1 MKASDLTTII
11 ASLVVQKVPTFLW
24 GAPGIGKSSIVK
36 QISKEKG
43 IGFIDLRLSLMDPT
57 DLKGVPFYDK
67 ESHTALWAP
76 PAFLPREGE
85 GILFLD
91 ELNSAP
97 PSVQASAYQL
107 ILDRK
112 VGEYE
117 LPDGWAI
124 VAAGNRE
131 GDRGVTYRMPA
142 PLANR
147 FVHFE
152 MEVNVDDWRD
162 WAYKNTL
169 DERIISYISFKN
181 EHLFTFDAKSDNKSF
196 ATPRSW
202 EYVHNI
208 LKSDISE
215 ELILSALSGAVG
227 KDVSVGFLSFS
238 KVMNKLPDI
247 ENILAC
253 AKSPD
258 GDDNNIYSEEVDV
271 LYALSTGLVSKLLQ
285 KNTEERLD
293 NLLRYTLDLK
303 SEFAVMI
310 VQDLQR
316 NGVTMEHSQVF
327 KKWVQKF
334 AYLLS

>member
-1 MKASDLTTII
+1 MKASDLTKSVS
-11 ASLVVQKVPTFLW
+11 ALVAQKVPTFLW

-36 QISKEKG
+36 QIAQKSG
-43 IGFIDLRLSLMDPT
+43 VGFIDLRLALMDPT
-57 DLKGVPFYDK
+57 DLKGIPFYDK
-67 ESHTALWAP
+67 ETHTALWAP

-91 ELNSAP
+91 ELNSAAP
-97 PSVQASAYQL
+97 AVQSSAYQL
-107 ILDRK
+107 ILDRR

-152 MEVNVDDWRD
+152 LEVDVDDWRA
-162 WAYKNTL
+162 WAYKAGL
-169 DERIISYISFKN
+169 DSRIIAYISYKN
-181 EHLFTFDAKSDNKSF
+181 EHLFTFDAKNDVKSF

-202 EYVHNI
+202 EYVANI
-208 LKSDISE
+208 LRADLEKTLLLETI
-215 ELILSALSGAVG
+215 SGAVG
-227 KDVSVGFLSFS
+227 REIAVGFLGFMNVMQRLPNIGAILEGSSFETS
-238 KVMNKLPDI
+238 D
-247 ENILAC
+247 
-253 AKSPD
+253 
-258 GDDNNIYSEEVDV
+258 EVDV
-271 LYALSTGLVSKLLQ
+271 LYALSSGIVSKYLQ
-285 KNTEERLD
+285 NPNEVYLENVLHYS
-293 NLLRYTLDLK
+293 LELK

-316 NGVTMEHSQVF
+316 NAITMEHSAAF
-327 KKWVQKF
+327 KEWVQKF
-334 AYLLS
+334 SYLLE

>member
-1 MKASDLTTII
+1 MRAKDLTE
-11 ASLVVQKVPTFLW
+11 SLSALVEQKVPTFLW

-36 QISKEKG
+36 QIALEMDVA
-43 IGFIDLRLSLMDPT
+43 FIDLRLALMDPT
-57 DLKGVPFYDK
+57 DLKGIPFYDK

-91 ELNSAP
+91 ELNAAA
-97 PSVQASAYQL
+97 PSVQSSAYQL

-117 LPDGWAI
+117 LPDAWAI

-152 MEVNVDDWRD
+152 LEVDVRDWRD
-162 WAYKNTL
+162 WAFSSGV
-169 DERIISYISFKN
+169 DERIIAYISYKN
-181 EHLFTFDAKSDNKSF
+181 EHLFTFDASSDAKSF

-202 EYVHNI
+202 EYVGNI
-208 LKSDISE
+208 LKSSLSQNLLLDTIS
-215 ELILSALSGAVG
+215 GTVG
-227 KDVSVGFLSFS
+227 KEVAVSFLSFI
-238 KVMNKLPDI
+238 KVMSRLPDI
-247 ENILAC
+247 EAILNANS
-253 AKSPD
+253 KE
-258 GDDNNIYSEEVDV
+258 YSDEVDV
-271 LYALSTGLVSKLLQ
+271 LYALSAGLTSAYLKRQ
-285 KNTEERLD
+285 DEELLD
-293 NLLRYTLDLK
+293 NLLSYTLGMK

-316 NGVTMEHSQVF
+316 NGVDMQHSPMF
-327 KKWVQKF
+327 KKWVDKF
-334 AYLLS
+334 AYLLA

>member
-1 MKASDLTTII
+1 MGSLRATSLITVIN
-11 ASLVVQKVPTFLW
+11 SLVEQRVPTFLW

-36 QISKEKG
+36 QIADERK
-43 IGFIDLRLSLMDPT
+43 IGFIDLRLALMDPT
-57 DLKGVPFYDK
+57 DLKGIPFYDK

-76 PAFLPREGE
+76 PAFLPGTGE

-91 ELNSAP
+91 ELNSAA

-131 GDRGVTYRMPA
+131 GDRGVTYRMPS

-152 MEVNVDDWRD
+152 MDVHVDDWRL
-162 WAYKNTL
+162 WAYKKAL
-169 DERIISYISFKN
+169 DERIISYISYRS
-181 EHLFTFDAKSDNKSF
+181 EHLFTFDAKSDTKSF

-202 EYVHNI
+202 EYVDKI
-208 LKSDISE
+208 LKSSISS
-215 ELILSALSGAVG
+215 ELLLDTLGGAVG
-227 KDVSVGFLSFS
+227 RDVAVSFLAFA
-238 KVMNKLPDI
+238 KVMNRLPDI
-247 ENILAC
+247 QNILTT
-253 AKSPD
+253 SH
-258 GDDNNIYSEEVDV
+258 GEYSDEVDV
-271 LYALSTGLVSKLLQ
+271 LYALSTGLVSAYLKESS
-285 KNTEERLD
+285 EERLD
-293 NLLRYTLDLK
+293 NLLSYTMNLK

-316 NGVTMEHSQVF
+316 NGIRMEHSKAF
-327 KKWVQKF
+327 KEWVKKF
-334 AYLLS
+334 AFLLG

>member
-1 MKASDLTTII
+1 MRAKELN
-11 ASLVVQKVPTFLW
+11 ASLSALVRQKVPSFLW

-36 QISKEKG
+36 QIAVEQG
-43 IGFIDLRLSLMDPT
+43 VAFIDLRLALMDPT
-57 DLKGVPFYDK
+57 DLKGIPFYDK

-91 ELNSAP
+91 ELNSAA
-97 PSVQASAYQL
+97 PSVQSSAYQL

-117 LPDGWAI
+117 LPEGWAI

-152 MEVNVDDWRD
+152 LDVSVEDWRE
-162 WAYKNTL
+162 WAFKSGI
-169 DERIISYISFKN
+169 DERIIAYISYKN
-181 EHLFTFDAKSDNKSF
+181 EHLFTFDAKSDVKSF

-202 EYVHNI
+202 EYVAN
-208 LKSDISE
+208 
-215 ELILSALSGAVG
+215 ILSADLPKELLLETISGTIG
-227 KDVSVGFLSFS
+227 KDVAVSFLSFM
-238 KVMNKLPDI
+238 KVAAKLP
-247 ENILAC
+247 NIDSILE
-253 AKSPD
+253 
-258 GDDNNIYSEEVDV
+258 GSEQTQCEEIDV
-271 LYALSTGLVSKLLQ
+271 LYALSSGLVSHYLKNPSDKKL
-285 KNTEERLD
+285 E
-293 NLLRYTLDLK
+293 NLLNYSLEMK
-303 SEFAVMI
+303 SEFAVMV

-316 NGVTMEHSQVF
+316 SGINMQHISAFEE
-327 KKWVQKF
+327 WVRKF
-334 AYLLS
+334 SYLLA

>member
-1 MKASDLTTII
+1 MRATNLITTIK
-11 ASLVVQKVPTFLW
+11 SLVEQKVPTFLW

-36 QISKEKG
+36 QIAEDKRV
-43 IGFIDLRLSLMDPT
+43 GFIDLRLALMDPT
-57 DLKGVPFYDK
+57 DLKGIPFYDK

-76 PAFLPREGE
+76 PAFLPRDGE

-117 LPDGWAI
+117 LPEGWAI

-131 GDRGVTYRMPA
+131 GDRGVTYRMPS

-152 MEVNVDDWRD
+152 MEVDVQDWRL
-162 WAYKNTL
+162 WAYKKGL
-169 DERIISYISFKN
+169 DERVISYISYRS
-181 EHLFTFDAKSDNKSF
+181 EHLFTFDAKSDIKSF

-202 EYVHNI
+202 EYVNKI
-208 LKSDISE
+208 LKSTITK
-215 ELILSALSGAVG
+215 ELLLDTISGAVG
-227 KDVSVGFLSFS
+227 RDVAVSFLSFA

-247 ENILAC
+247 ENIL
-253 AKSPD
+253 KTGS
-258 GDDNNIYSEEVDV
+258 GEYSDEVDV
-271 LYALSTGLVSKLLQ
+271 LYALSTGLVSGYLKSQ
-285 KNTEERLD
+285 SEERLE
-293 NLLRYTLDLK
+293 NLLRYTLFLK

-316 NGVTMEHSQVF
+316 GGVRMEHSEVF
-327 KKWVQKF
+327 KEWVKKF
-334 AYLLS
+334 SYLLG

>member
-1 MKASDLTTII
+1 MRATDLIDTIT
-11 ASLVVQKVPTFLW
+11 SLVEQKVPTFLW
-24 GAPGIGKSSIVK
+24 GAPGIGKSSIVR
-36 QISKEKG
+36 QIADDKG
-43 IGFIDLRLSLMDPT
+43 VGFIDLRLALMDPT
-57 DLKGVPFYDK
+57 DLKGIPFYDK

-76 PAFLPREGE
+76 PAFLPKEGE

-91 ELNSAP
+91 ELNAAP

-131 GDRGVTYRMPA
+131 GDRGVTYRMPS

-152 MEVNVDDWRD
+152 MEVNVEDWRL
-162 WAYKNTL
+162 WAYSRGL
-169 DERIISYISFKN
+169 DERVISYISYRS
-181 EHLFTFDAKSDNKSF
+181 EHLFTFDAKSDVKSF

-202 EYVHNI
+202 EYVNSI
-208 LKSDISE
+208 LLSSLTK
-215 ELILSALSGAVG
+215 ELLLDTISGAIG
-227 KDVSVGFLSFS
+227 KDVAVSFLSFC
-238 KVMNKLPDI
+238 KVMNRLPDI

-253 AKSPD
+253 GS
-258 GDDNNIYSEEVDV
+258 GEYSDEVDV
-271 LYALSTGLVSKLLQ
+271 LYALSTGLVSAYLKE
-285 KNTEERLD
+285 NSDENLD
-293 NLLRYTLDLK
+293 NLLSYTLGLK

-316 NGVTMEHSQVF
+316 NGVSMEHSEVF
-327 KKWVQKF
+327 KEWVKKF
-334 AYLLS
+334 SFLLG

>member
-1 MKASDLTTII
+1 MYAKDLSE
-11 ASLVVQKVPTFLW
+11 SLSALVGQKVPTFLW

-36 QISKEKG
+36 QIAKEKG
-43 IGFIDLRLSLMDPT
+43 VAFIDLRLALMDPT
-57 DLKGVPFYDK
+57 DLKGIPFYDK
-67 ESHTALWAP
+67 ESHSALWAP

-97 PSVQASAYQL
+97 PSVQSSAYQL
-107 ILDRK
+107 ILDRR

-147 FVHFE
+147 FVHYE
-152 MEVNVDDWRD
+152 LEVSVADWRD
-162 WAYKNTL
+162 WAYKSGLN
-169 DERIISYISFKN
+169 ENIIAYISYKN
-181 EHLFTFDAKSDNKSF
+181 EHLFTFDAKSDTKSF

-202 EYVHNI
+202 EYVANI
-208 LKSDISE
+208 LNSGMRESLLLE
-215 ELILSALSGAVG
+215 SLSGTVGREVAV
-227 KDVSVGFLSFS
+227 SFLSFL
-238 KVMNKLPDI
+238 KVASRLPSI
-247 ENILAC
+247 ENIIS
-253 AKSPD
+253 AKEYE
-258 GDDNNIYSEEVDV
+258 YSDAVDV
-271 LYALSTGLVSKLLQ
+271 LYALSSGLVSAYLKDPNAKTLENILA
-285 KNTEERLD
+285 
-293 NLLRYTLDLK
+293 YTLDMK

-316 NGVTMEHSQVF
+316 NGVDMQHSANF
-327 KKWVQKF
+327 KEWVKKF
-334 AYLLS
+334 AYLLA

>member
-1 MKASDLTTII
+1 MIASDLTK
-11 ASLVVQKVPTFLW
+11 SLSALVEQKVPTFLW

-36 QISKEKG
+36 QIAKEKG
-43 IGFIDLRLSLMDPT
+43 IGFIDLRLALMDPT
-57 DLKGVPFYDK
+57 DLKGIPFYDK

-91 ELNSAP
+91 ELNSAAP
-97 PSVQASAYQL
+97 VVQSSAYQL
-107 ILDRK
+107 ILDRR

-117 LPDGWAI
+117 LPEGWAL

-152 MEVNVDDWRD
+152 LEVSVDDWRE
-162 WAYKNTL
+162 WAYKNRL
-169 DERIISYISFKN
+169 DSRIIAYISYKS
-181 EHLFTFDAKSDNKSF
+181 EHLFTFDAKSESKSF

-202 EYVHNI
+202 EYVGNI
-208 LKSDISE
+208 LKAKLDRTLYLETI
-215 ELILSALSGAVG
+215 SGAVG
-227 KDVSVGFLSFS
+227 KDIAVSFLGFI
-238 KVMNKLPDI
+238 KVMDRLPNV
-247 ENILAC
+247 ENILE
-253 AKSPD
+253 
-258 GDDNNIYSEEVDV
+258 NREFEYSEEVDV
-271 LYALSTGLVSKLLQ
+271 LYALSSGIVSKYLQ
-285 KNTEERLD
+285 NPSEVYLE
-293 NLLRYTLDLK
+293 NLLAYTMELK

-316 NGVTMEHSQVF
+316 NAVDMQHSVAF
-327 KKWVQKF
+327 KEWVKKF
-334 AYLLS
+334 SYLLD

>member
-1 MKASDLTTII
+1 LRATNLITVIN
-11 ASLVVQKVPTFLW
+11 SLIEQRVPTFLW

-36 QISKEKG
+36 QIADERN
-43 IGFIDLRLSLMDPT
+43 IGFIDLRLALMDPT
-57 DLKGVPFYDK
+57 DLKGIPFYDK
-67 ESHTALWAP
+67 DSHTALWAP
-76 PAFLPREGE
+76 PAFLPRTGE

-91 ELNSAP
+91 ELNSAA

-131 GDRGVTYRMPA
+131 GDRGVTYRMPS

-152 MEVNVDDWRD
+152 MDVHVEDWRL
-162 WAYKNTL
+162 WAYKKEI
-169 DERIISYISFKN
+169 DEKVISYISYRS
-181 EHLFTFDAKSDNKSF
+181 EHLFTFDAKSDVKSF

-202 EYVHNI
+202 EYVNKI
-208 LKSDISE
+208 LKSRVSN
-215 ELILSALSGAVG
+215 ELLLDTISGAVG
-227 KDVSVGFLSFS
+227 REVAVSFLAFA
-238 KVMNKLPDI
+238 KVMHKLPDI
-247 ENILAC
+247 NTIL
-253 AKSPD
+253 
-258 GDDNNIYSEEVDV
+258 DNGSGEYSDEVDV
-271 LYALSTGLVSKLLQ
+271 LYALSTGLVSAYLK
-285 KNTEERLD
+285 EGSDERLD
-293 NLLRYTLDLK
+293 NLLSYTMELK

-316 NGVTMEHSQVF
+316 NGVRMEHSAVF
-327 KKWVQKF
+327 KEWVKKF
-334 AYLLS
+334 AYLLA

>member
-1 MKASDLTTII
+1 MKASNLTSSIS
-11 ASLVVQKVPTFLW
+11 ALVEQKVPTFLW

-36 QISKEKG
+36 QIAKEKN
-43 IGFIDLRLSLMDPT
+43 IGFIDLRLALMDPT
-57 DLKGVPFYDK
+57 DLKGIPFYEKD
-67 ESHTALWAP
+67 SHTALWAP

-91 ELNSAP
+91 ELNTAA

-107 ILDRK
+107 ILDRR

-124 VAAGNRE
+124 VSAGNRE

-152 MEVNVDDWRD
+152 MDVDVDDWRF
-162 WAYKNTL
+162 WAYKKEL
-169 DERIISYISFKN
+169 DERIISYITYRN
-181 EHLFTFDAKSDNKSF
+181 EHLFTFEPKSDTKSF

-202 EYVHNI
+202 EYVNSI
-208 LKSDISE
+208 LKSGMKE
-215 ELILSALSGAVG
+215 ELLLESISGAIGREVA
-227 KDVSVGFLSFS
+227 VGFLSFA

-247 ENILAC
+247 KNILI
-253 AKSPD
+253 S
-258 GDDNNIYSEEVDV
+258 GEGEYSDEVDV
-271 LYALSTGLVSKLLQ
+271 LYALSTGLVSALL
-285 KNTEERLD
+285 KDNTDENID
-293 NLLRYTLDLK
+293 NLLKYTLELK

-316 NGVTMEHSQVF
+316 NGVTMEHLDVF
-327 KKWVQKF
+327 KEWVKKF
-334 AYLLS
+334 AYLLA